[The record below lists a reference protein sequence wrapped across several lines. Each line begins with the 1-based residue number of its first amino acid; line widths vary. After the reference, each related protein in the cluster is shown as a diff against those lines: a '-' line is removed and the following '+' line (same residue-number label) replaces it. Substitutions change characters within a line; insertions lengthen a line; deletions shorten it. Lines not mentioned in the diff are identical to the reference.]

1 MRTVFEP
8 VPSVNFS
15 FHKNNPGMNNAA
27 VLSMKRIVVKYS
39 FEKNEYIKYRIEKR
53 T

>member
-1 MRTVFEP
+1 MKTVFEP
-8 VPSVNFS
+8 SLSVNFS
-15 FHKNNPGMNNAA
+15 FHKNNPEINNAE